1 MDRRHRQHN
10 MTTTAALWV
19 ALAVLLLAAVL
30 RLYNITEQSIW
41 FDEAFAW
48 NIIIQD
54 DMFPRIST
62 DTHPPLYYIVL
73 RGWAALA
80 GDSPLALRY
89 LSALVGLMSVA
100 LVYQIGRELAIG
112 RRGWAGLA
120 ALAALMMALS
130 DAEIF
135 LAQEARNYTLYTFFA
150 CLSMWLYLRYVRRGG
165 VWYGLLWAAA
175 NSALVYTHYQGL
187 FIPAIQGLHALLFL
201 RDGRR
206 RGAVLWL
213 ALSGVPLLPWL
224 VLVTIPQAQ
233 NAIDNSLPFAIPTNW
248 EIFRHLGAR
257 YLGEIWSLL
266 GVLMLWGG
274 WSLVVRRTRRGAGDA
289 SLLALWVLL
298 PFGVLFFGNLFAP
311 LLTERKLLIIAPAIA
326 LLIAVGLTALSPSA
340 RRLLVAAILLY
351 SLTTVDYYRL
361 KEPWD
366 AIAAPALELGRAGDL
381 YLAQVEV
388 GQYPMKYYWERNL
401 PEGAVFATFPFLGDP
416 TLAPTTD
423 HPTFY
428 QGYLRQTLLD
438 HNRERTAGTVRTA
451 WVVFWSRD
459 DAVLDVLA
467 SEGYRRTMTI
477 TTDHIGNAIDLY
489 RYDYLTAPALVSYEN
504 GLILR
509 ALEIDADAMRIDLWW
524 EAEATPQADYTTSA
538 ALLDA
543 DGRLVAQ
550 WDSPPPRPTSAIS
563 AGDLVYD
570 PKRLQISDETL
581 DALPAGDYRVVVAVY
596 LWTPDGIREI
606 ATEDGDI
613 RFAAGVLTIR
623 D

>member
-1 MDRRHRQHN
+1 MDNKRHGRQD
-10 MTTTAALWV
+10 TAALWL
-19 ALAVLLLAAVL
+19 ALAVLLLAATL
-30 RLYNITEQSIW
+30 RLYNITQQSIW

-62 DTHPPLYYIVL
+62 DTHPPLYYIAL
-73 RGWAALA
+73 RGWVALA

-100 LVYQIGRELAIG
+100 LVYQIGRELSIG
-112 RRGWAGLA
+112 RRGWSGLA

-150 CLSMWLYLRYVRRGG
+150 CLSMWLYLRYIRRGG
-165 VWYGLLWAAA
+165 ARYGLLWAAV

-187 FIPAIQGLHALLFL
+187 FIPAIQGIHALLFL
-201 RDGRR
+201 REARR

-233 NAIDNSLPFAIPTNW
+233 NAIDNSLPFAIPTDW
-248 EIFRHLGAR
+248 EMFRHLGAR
-257 YLGEIWSLL
+257 YLGEIWALL
-266 GVLMLWGG
+266 GALMLWGA
-274 WSLVVRRTRRGAGDA
+274 WSLAARRTRRGTGDA
-289 SLLALWVLL
+289 SLLALWLLL
-298 PFGVLFFGNLFAP
+298 PFCVLFFGNLFAP

-326 LLIAVGLTALSPSA
+326 LLIAVGLVALSPPA
-340 RRLLVAAILLY
+340 RRLLAAAILLY
-351 SLTTVDYYRL
+351 SLTTVDYYRV

-401 PEGAVFATFPFLGDP
+401 PGGAVFATFPFLGDP
-416 TLAPTTD
+416 TMAPTTD

-438 HNRERTAGTVRTA
+438 HNRERTEGAVRTA

-459 DAVLDVLA
+459 DTALDVLA
-467 SEGYRRTMTI
+467 SEGFRRTMTI
-477 TTDHIGNAIDLY
+477 TTDHIGNAIHLY
-489 RYDYLTAPALVSYEN
+489 RYDYLAAPALVRYEN
-504 GLILR
+504 GMILY
-509 ALEIDADAMRIDLWW
+509 ALEADADAMRIDLWW
-524 EAEATPQADYTTSA
+524 GVETTPEADYTTSA

-543 DGRLVAQ
+543 DGALVAQ
-550 WDSPPPRPTSAIS
+550 WDSPPPRPTSTLS
-563 AGDLVYD
+563 AGDVVYD
-570 PKRLQISDETL
+570 PKRLELSDATL
-581 DALPAGDYRVVVAVY
+581 SALPAGDYQIVVTVY
-596 LWTPDGIREI
+596 RWTSDGIRE
-606 ATEDGDI
+606 TPTTDGDI
-613 RFAAGVLTIR
+613 RFEAGVLTIG